1 MANEKWKTLFHH
13 GKLIIA
19 GKVYRLN
26 LKYLGKEKKRINAFH
41 CCRICEP
48 TRV

>member
-26 LKYLGKEKKRINAFH
+26 LKYLEKEKKKDKCFLLLPNL
-41 CCRICEP
+41 
-48 TRV
+48 